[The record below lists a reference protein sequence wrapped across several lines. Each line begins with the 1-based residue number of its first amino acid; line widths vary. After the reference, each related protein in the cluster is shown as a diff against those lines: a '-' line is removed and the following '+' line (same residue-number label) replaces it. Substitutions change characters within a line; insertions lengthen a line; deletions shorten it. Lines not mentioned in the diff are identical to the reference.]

1 MQQEKKT
8 NNMPEIINLGMY
20 DEEYLQLI
28 AQGRDPVEELLC
40 ERQLILAG
48 VSPEDARQVVPLLK
62 KIDLSINEEALIEK
76 VWQWLSG

>member
-1 MQQEKKT
+1 
-8 NNMPEIINLGMY
+8 MPEIVNLGMY

>member
-1 MQQEKKT
+1 
-8 NNMPEIINLGMY
+8 MPEIINLGMY

-48 VSPEDARQVVPLLK
+48 ISPEDAHQVVPLLK
-62 KIDLSINEEALIEK
+62 KIDLSRHEEALIEK
-76 VWQWLSG
+76 IWQWLSG